1 MKENTHPSYEA
12 IQVHCSCGSEF
23 TTRSTIGHNLQ
34 LEVCSVCHPFYSG
47 KQKIVDTARRVDRF
61 RQKYEQNAQ
70 GAQKDKQ

>member
-1 MKENTHPSYEA
+1 MKEKIHPSYEV
-12 IQVHCSCGSEF
+12 IQVRCSCGSEF
-23 TTRSTIGHNLQ
+23 TTRSTVGHNLQ

-61 RQKYEQNAQ
+61 NSKYNQNAQ